1 MVIGAL
7 TNGITCFRVGTLPE
21 TCTTMVFG
29 TDGSF
34 IVRVDISVDAFVRA
48 VSGVVPDVGI
58 SADVDANTWEPV
70 MAVLEFITLS
80 ASLEELLLFCR
91 TALCIAVLGCR
102 ALQPWIPSNHVCGNF
117 LLPEAPQFPNQEP
130 P

>member
-58 SADVDANTWEPV
+58 SADVDATIWGVEI
-70 MAVLEFITLS
+70 AVLELIK
-80 ASLEELLLFCR
+80 
-91 TALCIAVLGCR
+91 
-102 ALQPWIPSNHVCGNF
+102 
-117 LLPEAPQFPNQEP
+117 LPES
-130 P
+130 